1 MKEKLISI
9 IINCF
14 NGEKYLSKTLDSI
27 LKQKYQK
34 YEVIFVDNC
43 STDKSSKIYKK
54 IKDKRFKYF
63 KTPQKLKLYA
73 SRNFAIKRAKGDF
86 VAFLDADDWWHKN
99 FLISRKKFFLSNKK
113 FGFSFSNCFHYY
125 ENVKKFKVFTN
136 KKLPSGYI
144 LDDLLKDYFVKLST
158 IIFKRKLLKNY
169 KFNSLY
175 NIIGDYDFIIK
186 ISKKFKG
193 MGFQEKLVYIRI
205 HRFNFSNNNRK
216 MFYKE
221 FKYWIDTQNYNYHYF
236 NKNKIYLLQRLEYL
250 RLIYLLL
257 EDKNYSLLIDILK
270 FPQFLYKLKL
280 LMIFFIPNFLIRLKV
295 KYF

>member
-86 VAFLDADDWWHKN
+86 VAFLDADDWWHEN
-99 FLISRKKFFLSNKK
+99 FLISRRML
-113 FGFSFSNCFHYY
+113 FSN
-125 ENVKKFKVFTN
+125 VF
-136 KKLPSGYI
+136 I
-144 LDDLLKDYFVKLST
+144 
-158 IIFKRKLLKNY
+158 KRIW
-169 KFNSLY
+169 LY
-175 NIIGDYDFIIK
+175 T
-186 ISKKFKG
+186 SS
-193 MGFQEKLVYIRI
+193 QSVR
-205 HRFNFSNNNRK
+205 
-216 MFYKE
+216 
-221 FKYWIDTQNYNYHYF
+221 
-236 NKNKIYLLQRLEYL
+236 
-250 RLIYLLL
+250 
-257 EDKNYSLLIDILK
+257 
-270 FPQFLYKLKL
+270 
-280 LMIFFIPNFLIRLKV
+280 
-295 KYF
+295 